1 MTELLIVGVFV
12 ILVAVAV
19 WWNKQNTDPAEQ
31 ACAREIGAL
40 LKADRDA
47 KPQAIADV
55 FSKHGIARSRC
66 KQVGRLVMPQLR
78 KHGLNPEDAKI
89 AMIQVRAAYSLVPS
103 KPDQHS
109 SFP

>member
-1 MTELLIVGVFV
+1 MEFVIVVGFLSLVGVA
-12 ILVAVAV
+12 I
-19 WWNKQNTDPAEQ
+19 WWNKQNTNPAEQ

-55 FSKHGIARSRC
+55 FSKHGIARSRF

-78 KHGLNPEDAKI
+78 KNDLNPEDSKI
-89 AMIQVRAAYSLVPS
+89 AMIQVRAAYSLVS
-103 KPDQHS
+103 
-109 SFP
+109 